1 MELVLVRHASR
12 HEDSLTARGEH
23 QVERLASAL
32 ENRDVHPS
40 LFLSSRAPYAQRT
53 RDMLADRLT
62 TDEPAVRELCSPLD
76 PVPGNPSGI
85 DNIVA
90 ALHVSGVELDD
101 HGSVLL
107 VGHEGRLSSLL
118 VQLIGERSRPVPR
131 GGAVGVRGDSF
142 EALLK
147 GCGKIDFRFPVVDH
161 QEAELRP
168 KVQSKMTVA
177 TFLAGFVSAALVT
190 TLFVDDFSAPRQV
203 ATVLLTVALALFVV
217 TIYVY
222 DELSMPEGFWL
233 GGRHRGLRRRLE
245 EWREGRIDRRWYAI
259 ADGEAP
265 RSQSLRTSRWIK
277 DERAWRQACADE
289 VSAQGEQ
296 DGPLYT
302 WMVATWHWVFT
313 PALLLALAGFGVLIA
328 DAGSI
333 VTAVACGIS
342 VLIAVIWLAVRS
354 PPLGTD

>member
-1 MELVLVRHASR
+1 MPQPAQARAAMELVLVRHASR

-118 VQLIGERSRPVPR
+118 VQLIGVTFASGPSRWR
-131 GGAVGVRGDSF
+131 GG
-142 EALLK
+142 
-147 GCGKIDFRFPVVDH
+147 C
-161 QEAELRP
+161 
-168 KVQSKMTVA
+168 
-177 TFLAGFVSAALVT
+177 
-190 TLFVDDFSAPRQV
+190 PR
-203 ATVLLTVALALFVV
+203 
-217 TIYVY
+217 
-222 DELSMPEGFWL
+222 
-233 GGRHRGLRRRLE
+233 
-245 EWREGRIDRRWYAI
+245 
-259 ADGEAP
+259 
-265 RSQSLRTSRWIK
+265 
-277 DERAWRQACADE
+277 
-289 VSAQGEQ
+289 
-296 DGPLYT
+296 
-302 WMVATWHWVFT
+302 
-313 PALLLALAGFGVLIA
+313 
-328 DAGSI
+328 
-333 VTAVACGIS
+333 
-342 VLIAVIWLAVRS
+342 
-354 PPLGTD
+354 